1 ITPEKAK
8 QLKQLGVSYVGIS
21 LDGIGATHDAF
32 RRKDGAFDAALR
44 GIRNCMAV
52 GQKVGLRFTMNRH
65 NIHSLGDI
73 LQLMEDENIPRACFY
88 HLVYAGRGSVS

>member
-1 ITPEKAK
+1 EKGIRVTFSTNGTLITPEKAK

-65 NIHSLGDI
+65 NIHS
-73 LQLMEDENIPRACFY
+73 
-88 HLVYAGRGSVS
+88 